1 MIRRN
6 TWITLAAFVVV
17 LAAAI
22 WWTRARP
29 TQVASSG
36 GTATPTAVPIWSLAE
51 TDLVGFRVEDLSGKK
66 TVELKRDA
74 TSGWRVVQPKD
85 APADSATVEQAAT
98 SLLTLAPT
106 DALPAVPD
114 LSPFGL
120 AQPRYRLTVFSKD
133 GVSRSIS
140 VGRLSPTGGSIYV
153 QAPGRPDVLLVSQY
167 AIQDALNM
175 VDSPP
180 YLTTPTATPG
190 PGTTNAPELTGTPGP
205 ASTVVPVVTDTPA
218 PGPTVTP

>member
-1 MIRRN
+1 MIRRS
-6 TWITLAAFVVV
+6 TWITLAAFIVV
-17 LAAAI
+17 LVAAI

-29 TQVASSG
+29 SQGTASG
-36 GTATPTAVPIWSLAE
+36 GTATPTRTAIWSLTE

-74 TSGWRVVQPKD
+74 TNGWQVVQPKD
-85 APADSATVEQAAT
+85 APADSAAVEQAAT
-98 SLLTLAPT
+98 SLLVLVPT

-133 GVSRSIS
+133 GVSRSIG

-153 QAPGRPDVLLVSQY
+153 QAPGRTDVLLVSQY

-180 YLTTPTATPG
+180 YLTTPTAAAG
-190 PGTTNAPELTGTPGP
+190 ATTVPEGTGTPGP
-205 ASTVVPVVTDTPA
+205 GSTIVPAVTDTP
-218 PGPTVTP
+218 TPESTATP

>member
-6 TWITLAAFVVV
+6 TWITLGAFIVV

-29 TQVASSG
+29 SQATASG

-51 TDLVGFRVEDLSGKK
+51 TDLVGFRVEDLPGKK

-74 TSGWRVVQPKD
+74 TNGWQVIQPKD

-98 SLLTLAPT
+98 SLLILVPT

-140 VGRLSPTGGSIYV
+140 VGRLSPTGGSMYAQV
-153 QAPGRPDVLLVSQY
+153 PGRPGILLVSQY

-180 YLTTPTATPG
+180 YLTTPTRTVG
-190 PGTTNAPELTGTPGP
+190 PGTTIVPEGTATSAPT
-205 ASTVVPVVTDTPA
+205 STLVPVVTDTP
-218 PGPTVTP
+218 GPTVTP